1 MADVQ
6 PELIALGFIWY
17 VAFLF
22 STTCHEAAH
31 ALAAKIGG
39 DDTAFVGGQVSLNP
53 VPHIQRERAVRS
65 PVGAAASPA
74 SRLDGTRGSGDKLH
88 ADAYRGNDPASG
100 LDLPLAPRQRRHWS
114 RGFRYECPWGFL
126 LPQSLARN
134 V

>member
-39 DDTAFVGGQVSLNP
+39 DDTAFAGGQVSLNP
-53 VPHIQRERAVRS
+53 VPHIQRE
-65 PVGAAASPA
+65 
-74 SRLDGTRGSGDKLH
+74 
-88 ADAYRGNDPASG
+88 
-100 LDLPLAPRQRRHWS
+100 
-114 RGFRYECPWGFL
+114 PWGMVVFPILSLIVTRTFL
-126 LPQSLARN
+126 AGRARRTIRCGN
-134 V
+134 GGIRAGPPGWR